1 MDDASRWPMMVANMA
16 GVFAG
21 FARVS
26 PEGRVLELDGVTAAM
41 VPHCPERS
49 VVNCV
54 LYTDA
59 RLLGEAL
66 DTVAR
71 AYDEAGVRAWT
82 VWVPEHDTDAHSLLA
97 EAGHALD
104 AKPAAMVRDLDGLD
118 RPASPPALVEP
129 VMRDV
134 MRINDRAYGFDGHF
148 ERAFPELPP
157 EPAHVYL
164 ATGQDGE
171 PASTV
176 ITYETPDGECGIYLV
191 ATLPE
196 EQGRGLAR
204 ALMQH
209 ALAEARDRGC
219 TTSSLQA
226 TARGRPV
233 YERLGYR
240 DIGAVHMWERRRAGR
255 AWADV

>member
-1 MDDASRWPMMVANMA
+1 MDDASRWPTMVANMA

-26 PEGRVLELDGVTAAM
+26 PDGRVVELEGVTAAV
-41 VPHCPERS
+41 VPRCPERS

-66 DTVAR
+66 DTLAR

-82 VWVPEHDTDAHSLLA
+82 VWVPEHDTAAAALLA
-97 EAGHALD
+97 DAGHVLD
-104 AKPAAMVRDLDGLD
+104 AKPAAMVRDLDGVE
-118 RPASPPALVEP
+118 RPERPPPLVEP

-134 MRINDRAYGFDGHF
+134 MRINDRAYGFGDHF
-148 ERAFPELPP
+148 ERAFPELPV
-157 EPAHVYL
+157 EPAHTYV
-164 ATGQDGE
+164 ATGDDGA

-176 ITYETPDGECGIYLV
+176 ITYETGDGECGIYLV

-196 EQGRGLAR
+196 AQGRGLAG

-209 ALAEARDRGC
+209 ALCDARERGC
-219 TTSSLQA
+219 TTTSLQA
-226 TARGRPV
+226 TARGKPL

-240 DIGAVHMWERRRAGR
+240 DIGAVDMWERRKQ
-255 AWADV
+255 

>member
-1 MDDASRWPMMVANMA
+1 MDDASRWPTMLGNMA

-26 PEGRVLELDGVTAAM
+26 PEGRVLEPDGVTAAV
-41 VPHCPERS
+41 VPRCPERS

-66 DTVAR
+66 DTITR

-82 VWVPEHDTDAHSLLA
+82 VWVPDHDTDAQALLA
-97 EAGHALD
+97 AAGHVLD
-104 AKPAAMVRDLDGLD
+104 AKPAAMVGDLKGIE
-118 RPASPPALVEP
+118 PPTRELRLVEP

-134 MRINDRAYGFDGHF
+134 MRINDRAYGFDGQF
-148 ERAFPELPP
+148 ERAFPDLPP
-157 EPAHVYL
+157 EPAHVYV
-164 ATGQDGE
+164 AAGEDGT
-171 PASTV
+171 PASTL
-176 ITYETPDGECGIYLV
+176 ITYETDDGECGIYLV

-196 EQGRGLAR
+196 SQGRGLAG

-209 ALAEARDRGC
+209 ALAEARERGC
-219 TTSSLQA
+219 TTTSLQA
-226 TARGRPV
+226 TARGKPV
-233 YERLGYR
+233 YERMGYE
-240 DIGAVHMWERRRAGR
+240 DIGAVHMWERRSS
-255 AWADV
+255 D

>member
-1 MDDASRWPMMVANMA
+1 MLANMA

-26 PEGRVLELDGVTAAM
+26 PEGRVLEPDGVTAAV
-41 VPHCPERS
+41 VPRCPERS

-66 DTVAR
+66 DSIAR
-71 AYDEAGVRAWT
+71 GYEEAGVRAWT
-82 VWVPEHDTDAHSLLA
+82 IWVPEHDTEAQGLLA
-97 EAGHALD
+97 RAGHVLD
-104 AKPAAMVRDLDGLD
+104 GKPAAMVRDLEGIE
-118 RPASPPALVEP
+118 PPRRELTLVEP
-129 VMRDV
+129 VMRDA

-157 EPAHVYL
+157 EPAHVYV
-164 ATGQDGE
+164 AAGDDGA

-176 ITYETPDGECGIYLV
+176 ISYETDDGECGIYLV

-196 EQGRGLAR
+196 AQGRGLAG

-209 ALAEARDRGC
+209 ALAEAGQRGC
-219 TTSSLQA
+219 TTTSLQA
-226 TARGRPV
+226 TARGKAV

-240 DIGAVHMWERRRAGR
+240 DIGAVQMWERRKQ
-255 AWADV
+255 

>member
-1 MDDASRWPMMVANMA
+1 MDDASRWPGMLANMA

-26 PEGRVLELDGVTAAM
+26 PEGRVVELEGVTAAV
-41 VPHCPERS
+41 VPRCPERS

-66 DTVAR
+66 DTLSH

-82 VWVPEHDTDAHSLLA
+82 VWVPEHDSDAAALLA
-97 EAGHALD
+97 DAGHVLD
-104 AKPAAMVRDLDGLD
+104 AKPSAMVRELEGLEGPD
-118 RPASPPALVEP
+118 RRLELVEP
-129 VMRDV
+129 AMRDV
-134 MRINDRAYGFDGHF
+134 MRINDRAYGFGDHF
-148 ERAFPELPP
+148 ERAFPELPA
-157 EPAHVYL
+157 EPARTYV
-164 ATGQDGE
+164 AAGDDGT

-176 ITYETPDGECGIYLV
+176 IAYETGDGECGIYLV

-196 EQGRGLAR
+196 AQGRGLAG
-204 ALMQH
+204 ALMRH
-209 ALAEARDRGC
+209 ALCEASDSGC
-219 TTSSLQA
+219 TTTSLQA
-226 TARGRPV
+226 TARGKPV

-240 DIGAVHMWERRRAGR
+240 DIGAVEMWERRKR
-255 AWADV
+255 